1 MKVWSSTRISS
12 QKETSCVRLLYI
24 FFLLL
29 VWLLHR
35 KLPTGIIKLC
45 WCESFYGEV
54 SPFSGFV
61 YIAILAWHLQV
72 IKVIYFT
79 YLVLKTSLGFDI
91 WIWGLLL
98 GWKFCGDFF
107 KSSRKKMVLVTE
119 GPFGRFDILSHT
131 SVQRLHQCN
140 RPLRQMWIKCKLQTE
155 TSCFSSLFKRGRVL
169 TDRHVKLR
177 LPVSAVYSKE
187 VMFWQTDMTN
197 WDFLFQVHS

>member
-1 MKVWSSTRISS
+1 M
-12 QKETSCVRLLYI
+12 
-24 FFLLL
+24 
-29 VWLLHR
+29 
-35 KLPTGIIKLC
+35 
-45 WCESFYGEV
+45 

-61 YIAILAWHLQV
+61 IAILAWHLQV
-72 IKVIYFT
+72 IKVIYLT

-155 TSCFSSLFKRGRVL
+155 TS
-169 TDRHVKLR
+169 
-177 LPVSAVYSKE
+177 VSVVYSKE
-187 VMFWQTDMTN
+187 VAFWQTDMSN
-197 WDFLFQVHS
+197 